1 MKTWTENCRP
11 SGPASGG
18 KRNEPLLLGSRP
30 LAPLA
35 VALASGIG
43 LAHALELRYTT
54 PPILAAAALLSAS
67 ALAAT
72 LLKKSHRFWRYAA
85 AVFLCAAV
93 GCLGAALWAH
103 SEKKAVPPP
112 SLESFLDG
120 SERLYRGTIR
130 PYPDFYPDAVVFPVA
145 LHAVWHEGHWQPLPA
160 GVRVTV
166 RRPVREWRVGDGVAM
181 PLALR
186 PFVNFENPGRYDYV
200 ANQARK
206 GFFARASIKSDLL
219 WNAASFR
226 PPEELGIHRAVD
238 RLRRHLREILT
249 QSLDGPQASA
259 AQALF
264 LGYRNAVSPLWQ
276 DRFQKA
282 GVMHLLAISGLHVG
296 LVAWAAFRL
305 TQIVLRAAFPRL
317 LLRIPD
323 IPLAWG
329 IGAAAAAMYGLLAGL
344 AIPTQRALI
353 SFGCAVA
360 ALVLYR
366 RPDPLSMVSAAA
378 LLILLNAPQSLFG
391 ASFQLSFA
399 AFLGIV
405 AFYPPWTATMKK
417 VVPALFRGRLRLVR
431 PFVDA
436 FLLCAAA
443 SVAVSPLVAYHFQGL
458 SAAGL
463 AANTLV
469 VPFLAFA
476 VLPPGLAALGL
487 STLHPSAG
495 PILLA
500 PMDFALRG
508 LLWLIERFAAWPYAF
523 ASTGPVPLWLV
534 TGLYTALLLL
544 AAPMPRVRKA
554 VSLAAVALFTALWG
568 AGLWKHR
575 PFPEPPLF
583 QVTALD
589 VGQGS
594 ATVVRCPQG
603 GVFLVDGGGFY
614 DDSFDVGRH
623 VVAPAL
629 WAMGIRRLDAV
640 ILSHDHPDH
649 RNGLRFILE
658 TFPVRRYVETGLG
671 SRGLTGS
678 SLVAVAIRRRIPTVQ
693 TLVDGPK
700 AWDDT
705 VDLGDIGGCRLRAL
719 HPTREFIQTVWD
731 AKNLNEA
738 SLVLE
743 VSFGEAGVLIPGDI
757 GEATEEGLLGR
768 LTAGVHHWI
777 LIAPHH
783 GSATSCGGNLL
794 ERLRPDGVLLSCGF
808 GNPFGFPAP
817 AVLERL
823 QSRRVPVLRTD
834 LHGAVHASW
843 DGSRWVFSPTLPRRS
858 LVHSR
863 GGCR

>member
-1 MKTWTENCRP
+1 
-11 SGPASGG
+11 
-18 KRNEPLLLGSRP
+18 
-30 LAPLA
+30 
-35 VALASGIG
+35 
-43 LAHALELRYTT
+43 
-54 PPILAAAALLSAS
+54 
-67 ALAAT
+67 
-72 LLKKSHRFWRYAA
+72 
-85 AVFLCAAV
+85 
-93 GCLGAALWAH
+93 
-103 SEKKAVPPP
+103 
-112 SLESFLDG
+112 LESFLDG

-130 PYPDFYPDAVVFPVA
+130 PYPDFYPDTVVLPVA
-145 LHAVWHEGHWQPLPA
+145 VRAVWHEGRWQPLPA

-166 RRPVREWRVGDGVAM
+166 RQLVREWRVGDGVDM
-181 PLALR
+181 PLVLR

-200 ANQARK
+200 AHQARK
-206 GFFARASIKSDLL
+206 GFFARASVKSDLL
-219 WNAASFR
+219 WIPASV
-226 PPEELGIHRAVD
+226 PPPDGLGMHRVVD

-264 LGYRNAVSPLWQ
+264 LGYRNAVPPLWQ
-276 DRFQKA
+276 ERFQKA

-305 TQIVLRAAFPRL
+305 TQLVLRMAFPRL

-329 IGAAAAAMYGLLAGL
+329 VGAAAAAVYGLLAGL

-360 ALVLYR
+360 ALGLYR
-366 RPDPLSMVSAAA
+366 RPDSLSMVSAAA
-378 LLILLNAPQSLFG
+378 LLILLHDPQSLFG
-391 ASFQLSFA
+391 PSFQLSFA

-417 VVPALFRGRLRLVR
+417 VVPALSGSRLKFFK
-431 PFVDA
+431 PFVEA
-436 FLLCAAA
+436 FLLSAAA
-443 SVAVSPLVAYHFQGL
+443 TVAVSPLVAYHFQGL

-463 AANTLV
+463 AANTVV

-500 PMDFALRG
+500 PMNFTLRG
-508 LLWLIERFAAWPYAF
+508 LLWLIDRFAAWPYAF

-534 TGLYTALLLL
+534 VGLYAVLLLL
-544 AAPMPRVRKA
+544 AVPLPRNQKA
-554 VSLAAVALFTALWG
+554 GALAAVALFTALWG
-568 AGLWKHR
+568 GLWKNR
-575 PFPEPPLF
+575 SIAERPLF

-594 ATVVRCPQG
+594 ASLVRCPEG

-658 TFPVRRYVETGLG
+658 TFPVSRYVETGLS

-678 SLVAVAIRRRIPTVQ
+678 SLVPVANRRRIPTVQ
-693 TLVDGPK
+693 TLVDGLK
-700 AWDDT
+700 AWNGA
-705 VDLGDIGGCRLRAL
+705 VDLGDMGGCRLRAL
-719 HPTREFIQTVWD
+719 HPTWEFIQTVWD

-743 VSFGEAGVLIPGDI
+743 VTFGEAGILIPGDI
-757 GEATEEGLLGR
+757 GEATEEALLER
-768 LTAGVHHWI
+768 LTAGVNRWV

-783 GSATSCGGNLL
+783 GSATSCGRNLL
-794 ERLRPDGVLLSCGF
+794 ARLRPDGVLLSCGF

-817 AVLERL
+817 AVLDRL
-823 QSRRVPVLRTD
+823 RSLRVPALRTD

-843 DGSRWVFSPTLPRRS
+843 DGSRWVFFTTLSHRN
-858 LVHSR
+858 LVPLGAGTQHRKS
-863 GGCR
+863 GAKMP